1 MQIIRCKRFRAIGW
15 QESASVTPA
24 KLFPNR
30 GTYSNKRGN
39 QTQHELGS
47 NGRSC
52 RSRGRCRGWG
62 AGGRRARDSR
72 GLDSSGCAGGRVGVL
87 LGRRLCARRIV
98 ADIAVLGGRVLRAD
112 RANEEKE
119 EEAPQGGD
127 GTKGSHFR
135 WLWILIEAGKKR
147 MNLENATRTDRQD
160 GNGLGRLAPFLVLFE
175 DTAERR
181 RCARPQCPQAK
192 SGLCYLRFP
201 SGGFGSS
208 SSHSSRLAPV
218 FWRRNCD
225 PWLQVEMNN
234 SPRRRGGNCRLTFPH
249 FSSWASWPA
258 CAMLWQPDRH
268 QWIRQLLIM
277 NPTSTRLAAVLG
289 PGLAKTLREQLSPVL
304 FWLQNSGNTAQPTS
318 FWLS

>member
-1 MQIIRCKRFRAIGW
+1 VSLFQLRIKWPESPIYRDNPGNFPPPAIALVFPSSRRPLSSMLSRRRHGTSWTRAMQIIRCKRFRAIGW

-98 ADIAVLGGRVLRAD
+98 ADIAVLGGRVLRAG

-208 SSHSSRLAPV
+208 SSHSSRLAPG
-218 FWRRNCD
+218 F
-225 PWLQVEMNN
+225 
-234 SPRRRGGNCRLTFPH
+234 
-249 FSSWASWPA
+249 
-258 CAMLWQPDRH
+258 
-268 QWIRQLLIM
+268 
-277 NPTSTRLAAVLG
+277 LAQEL
-289 PGLAKTLREQLSPVL
+289 
-304 FWLQNSGNTAQPTS
+304 
-318 FWLS
+318 